1 MTKSHGSKQA
11 KEGKANMEN
20 NCRQKKKKKKT
31 RTKQVATQ
39 TNRQIA
45 WKRGNEIKDVM
56 RCVIWER
63 GRRIIGLQE

>member
-1 MTKSHGSKQA
+1 MEASKQ
-11 KEGKANMEN
+11 KRGRQTWKTIVGK
-20 NCRQKKKKKKT
+20 KKKKKKT